1 MVIIVIHETFPQ
13 KKFLL
18 LPLANFLAGMNF
30 PKTKDQIVEYAQKNP
45 KGNENKETQTQPQQ
59 ESQSYNHDQIISVLR
74 KLLVREYQNMTEL
87 YRALDEVKA

>member
-1 MVIIVIHETFPQ
+1 
-13 KKFLL
+13 L
-18 LPLANFLAGMNF
+18 LPLANFLAEMNF

-45 KGNENKETQTQPQQ
+45 KGNENKERQTQPQQ